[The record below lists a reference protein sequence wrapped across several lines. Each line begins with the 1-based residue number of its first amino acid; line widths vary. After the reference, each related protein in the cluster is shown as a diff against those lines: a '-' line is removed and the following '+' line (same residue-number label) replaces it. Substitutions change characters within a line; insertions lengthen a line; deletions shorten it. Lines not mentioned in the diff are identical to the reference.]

1 MDFQDVEIEGGNKGC
16 LTDTFLGILA
26 GKPKDDVTTCQNTT
40 LVGLAD
46 CLVGLLESVA
56 SVDELQREVVGTLNT
71 IFYDEE
77 GALIEFTEIVKEL
90 VGYTVRA
97 RANDNAYHIVDT

>member
-1 MDFQDVEIEGGNKGC
+1 MEGLLFVDSFECCPSDDLHLMDFQDVEIEGGNKGC

-46 CLVGLLESVA
+46 CLA
-56 SVDELQREVVGTLNT
+56 
-71 IFYDEE
+71 
-77 GALIEFTEIVKEL
+77 
-90 VGYTVRA
+90 
-97 RANDNAYHIVDT
+97 